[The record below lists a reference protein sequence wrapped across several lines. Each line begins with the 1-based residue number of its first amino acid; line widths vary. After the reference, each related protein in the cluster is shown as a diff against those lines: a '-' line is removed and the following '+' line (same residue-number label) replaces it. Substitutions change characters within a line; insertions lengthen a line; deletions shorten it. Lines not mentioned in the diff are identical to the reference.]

1 MIFANNESLLRGFR
15 CATGPVGI
23 DRHEDG
29 RGTFVRLAGGLYHA
43 LSQ

>member
-23 DRHEDG
+23 DRQG

-43 LSQ
+43 RSQ